1 MNKPLMFF
9 ATLAVALYQ
18 QIAVAQA
25 TTAHSADTAVP
36 TKVAQFGRWIP
47 ESGNFEIEIAPCGP
61 ALCGKVTQVYAN
73 RSMTPGQQAEPV
85 DKRSMLGVQIL
96 TGLQPSGDQQL
107 SGEIYNRENG
117 KTYKV
122 RLTMDGP
129 EQMLVRAYVGIPLL
143 GKTQLWRR
151 ASANTG
157 STVVAQ

>member
-1 MNKPLMFF
+1 
-9 ATLAVALYQ
+9 
-18 QIAVAQA
+18 
-25 TTAHSADTAVP
+25 
-36 TKVAQFGRWIP
+36 
-47 ESGNFEIEIAPCGP
+47 
-61 ALCGKVTQVYAN
+61 
-73 RSMTPGQQAEPV
+73 MTPGQQAEPV